1 MEQLKVGI
9 GADTKGLEK
18 GLKDAEKA
26 LNTFATRSKQIESQ
40 LKKNAIQS
48 SKLGAEISK
57 LELDYK
63 KGTISQSDFGK
74 GMLKLTNAEKTLS
87 NESKVL
93 RNDLAKLNASTRDLG
108 TKGMGT
114 MKKGMVS
121 GSSASIAFSRTIQDM
136 PFGIMGV
143 SNNITNLTEQF
154 GYLKKQTG
162 SAGGAL
168 KAMLRDMKG
177 FGGIT
182 LLISLATSA
191 WLMYSQSQRGATK
204 QTNELVDAQK
214 DLIGSTMQ
222 EISSVNTLLSIAKNE
237 NESKRRR
244 ELAVK
249 KLQEL
254 YPKYLGNITLEGIN
268 TAKTKESVD
277 KLTQSLIQQAKVKGA
292 QSRLSDLYSKRFEVE
307 NKKATEQ
314 ISIMRTLWVGV
325 KNFGNVS
332 KSAMEGAA
340 IATNNQ
346 KNELSELDKEIAKV
360 NGSITK
366 LISTDFD
373 IDKIFGGKT
382 KLLESF
388 QAETVIPIINEL
400 DIFGNKIKDSLNNAN
415 LNLQGQGIDWAAAY
429 NAQQQLEEQLKLEN
443 NLMKLNENLSNIV
456 NQGISQT
463 LSGIGN
469 AIGTALS
476 SGANIADAIGNVLL
490 GSLGGILTQVGQMA
504 IAIGIGLEAIQIA
517 LKSLNPFVAIAA
529 GIALVALGSYFSS
542 QSQAIGNSMGSGGSS
557 SSGGGGSYSAPN
569 VGSGYSAPSSSG
581 GYSGSSNGGTVVFE
595 IAGQKLVGVLSN
607 TLSRNRNLGG
617 TLTIT

>member
-1 MEQLKVGI
+1 VEQLKVGI

-26 LNTFATRSKQIESQ
+26 LSTFATRSKQIEAQ
-40 LKKNAIQS
+40 LKKNAIES
-48 SKLGAEISK
+48 SKLGAEISN

-63 KGTISQSDFGK
+63 KGTISQSDFGR

-93 RNDLAKLNASTRDLG
+93 RSDLAKLNASSRDLG

-114 MKKGMVS
+114 LKKGAVDG
-121 GSSASIAFSRTIQDM
+121 GSAMIAFSRGIQDA

-154 GYLKKQTG
+154 GYLKTKTG
-162 SAGGAL
+162 SATGAL
-168 KAMLRDMKG
+168 KAMIQSAKG
-177 FGGIT
+177 FNGIT

-204 QTNELVDAQK
+204 QTNELLDAQK

-557 SSGGGGSYSAPN
+557 SSSGGGSYSAPN
-569 VGSGYSAPSSSG
+569 IGSGYSAPSSSG

-617 TLTIT
+617 TLTIP